1 MKTNHRRNFKAR
13 QEYKKGYHGRS
24 FREEYVRRDRRSH
37 SSVAHSIVRGMDA
50 DSDLINTVT
59 KPVLD

>member
-13 QEYKKGYHGRS
+13 QEYRKGYFGPS
-24 FREEYVRRDRRSH
+24 FRKENVRRDRRSH
-37 SSVAHSIVRGMDA
+37 SSVAHSIVRGLDA
-50 DSDLINTVT
+50 DSDLVNTVT